1 MGALVTLSEK
11 TFEVLP
17 GAVATCTVT
26 VKNTGTVVD
35 QFTIDILGDP
45 AAWTAAE
52 PGTLSL
58 FPGAEGTTTVFFR
71 PPRAPETPTGE
82 LPFGVRARSQED
94 PAGSAV
100 EEGVLVVGAYQD
112 AFAELVPRTSR
123 GSRGA
128 THELAV
134 DNRGNSRLNADVTAG
149 DQDQLL
155 RFDVDPPGLVVEP
168 GTAGFAKVRVKP
180 RSRFWRGQ
188 PKTRAFKVAVQGE
201 GGPPI
206 LLDGSLLQEALLPR
220 WLIPALLGLLAALIL
235 LAVLWLTVLQ
245 PAIKSAATAALEDAG
260 ITPIPTQGG
269 GWRWRV
275 PGAGRHAHADRRP
288 DTGARRDGNPDPDG
302 HPGADDPSAAGR
314 RRGPG
319 RRAAGRRRELP
330 ELRLVCQGLLPDRP
344 RLREPE
350 RPRRHDPASTQQLHA
365 HHAPPREL
373 PGSRLPLRDADRG
386 PARPDA
392 RPGRHL
398 HRRRRVRP
406 VRLLLRLLEALTR
419 MGGRPGRRIRP
430 LAIVTA
436 AGLVAAL
443 ASTTL
448 AGPLPPERR
457 PADPPA
463 ALPAGSVE
471 TPGRNELIS
480 TPQPGG
486 GATGASSS
494 SSGVDIFA
502 APTISADG
510 RYVVYLRQA
519 STRLGTEI
527 VVRDRTART
536 TIPLDESDGN
546 GPISQ
551 PTISADGR
559 WIAYTRPIDGP
570 NPTRIVLID
579 RTTRKRAEIPNP
591 PGRNFFPDQPAL
603 SRDGRFLAM
612 RTQASEGTEVLVLDR
627 SDNTW
632 DTVSV
637 DAAQNPTGT
646 TSARAGQP
654 AISWDGR
661 WVAFTATPT
670 MARFVDSPKP
680 TNDYRQVFLRDR
692 RARTTQMVS
701 ITPDGS
707 QGLGP
712 SLNPAISGDGRVV
725 AFPSAATDLVA
736 GDSNQQID
744 VFAWSGTTGNVE
756 LVSRSSGGA
765 ASNATSGYPAVNRD
779 GSQVVFASAAT
790 TLVPGDTTAGPD
802 ITPGFAALN
811 RLPIG
816 GDIFVRDRDTGRT
829 TRVSV
834 GRDNASEANG
844 FSTYPSISS
853 SGRYVAFTSVATNLI
868 ASDANK
874 ATPDVFV
881 RDRPPRIAAAPNPVD
896 FGSAPLGSLGTTR
909 PATIRS
915 TGITP
920 AKIGSISIGGAAAT
934 DFIVAQN
941 ACTGRTLAPGA
952 TCAVEVLFVGTTK
965 GNRNA
970 SLVIRS
976 DAGKAL
982 ALRLVASVG
991 VPRLKVS
998 PATGSPGIVVV
1009 ATGTGFPPNQ
1019 PVSLAWSPGVT
1030 ARPLAPVV
1038 SDASGAFTAQV
1049 LIMPKDRLGERKLR
1063 ALVSVPGLK
1072 VDPVTAKFLVVAS
1085 TGVPPTSGL
1094 IQVFAATPGE
1104 PIILRR

>member
-11 TFEVLP
+11 TLEVLP

-71 PPRAPETPTGE
+71 PPRAAETPTGE

-112 AFAELVPRTSR
+112 TFAELVPRTSR

-155 RFDVDPPGLVVEP
+155 RFDVEPPGLVVEP

-269 GWRWRV
+269 GGGGGGASQAPVATPTPTAGPTPAPGETATPIPTATPV
-275 PGAGRHAHADRRP
+275 PTTPPPPVGEGRA
-288 DTGARRDGNPDPDG
+288 
-302 HPGADDPSAAGR
+302 
-314 RRGPG
+314 G

-330 ELRLVCQGLLPDRP
+330 ELGLVRQGLLPDRP

-350 RPRRHDPASTQQLHA
+350 RPGRHDPAATQQLRA
-365 HHAPPREL
+365 HHAAPREL
-373 PGSRLPLRDADRG
+373 PGSRLPLRDADRD

-392 RPGRHL
+392 QPGRQL

-419 MGGRPGRRIRP
+419 MAGRPGRRIRP
-430 LAIVTA
+430 LAVVA
-436 AGLVAAL
+436 AASLVAAL

-457 PADPPA
+457 AADPPGRPPGGLGGDA
-463 ALPAGSVE
+463 RAERADLHAPAQRRRDGRQQLHLGRRHLRGADHLGRRPVRRLPAPGQRHGSA
-471 TPGRNELIS
+471 PRS
-480 TPQPGG
+480 W
-486 GATGASSS
+486 
-494 SSGVDIFA
+494 SGIA
-502 APTISADG
+502 RPARPSA
-510 RYVVYLRQA
+510 
-519 STRLGTEI
+519 
-527 VVRDRTART
+527 
-536 TIPLDESDGN
+536 LDESDGN

-579 RTTRKRAEIPNP
+579 RTTRKRVEIPNP

-637 DAAQNPTGT
+637 DVAQNPTGT

-692 RARTTQMVS
+692 QARTTQMVS
-701 ITPDGS
+701 LTPDGS
-707 QGLGP
+707 AGP
-712 SLNPAISGDGRVV
+712 RPVAQPGDQRRRAGRRLPQRRDRPRRGRRER
-725 AFPSAATDLVA
+725 ADRRLRLV
-736 GDSNQQID
+736 
-744 VFAWSGTTGNVE
+744 
-756 LVSRSSGGA
+756 RRRRA
-765 ASNATSGYPAVNRD
+765 ASSSSRARAAAPPANATSGYPAVNRD
-779 GSQVVFASAAT
+779 GSQVAFASAAT

-802 ITPGFAALN
+802 VTPGFAAVN
-811 RLPIG
+811 RLAIG
-816 GDIFVRDRDTGRT
+816 GDIFVRDRDAGRT

-853 SGRYVAFTSVATNLI
+853 TGRYVAFTSVATNLI

-920 AKIGSISIGGAAAT
+920 AKIGSITIGGAATT

-941 ACTGRTLAPGA
+941 PCTGRTLAPGA
-952 TCAVEVLFVGTTK
+952 TCEVQVLFVGTTK

-970 SLVIRS
+970 TLVIRS
-976 DAGKAL
+976 DAGKRAG
-982 ALRLVASVG
+982 AAPGRRRS
-991 VPRLKVS
+991 
-998 PATGSPGIVVV
+998 GSPG
-1009 ATGTGFPPNQ
+1009 
-1019 PVSLAWSPGVT
+1019 
-1030 ARPLAPVV
+1030 
-1038 SDASGAFTAQV
+1038 
-1049 LIMPKDRLGERKLR
+1049 
-1063 ALVSVPGLK
+1063 
-1072 VDPVTAKFLVVAS
+1072 
-1085 TGVPPTSGL
+1085 
-1094 IQVFAATPGE
+1094 
-1104 PIILRR
+1104 